1 MRIMGTNFGSRA
13 AFQHH
18 VHNKIYKV
26 STHIHQYAELIFM
39 LEGEMRITVDER
51 DEYIRA
57 GEAAFIFPFQ
67 IHKMSSKSV
76 NKLAMYLFSPATM
89 VSFMQKHEGTVG
101 ERAVFKPS
109 ESTLAVLREKILNNS
124 DNFTLYNVKGFLY
137 LALDD
142 YLSQT
147 ELVKSISGTN
157 VVSKVIAYMYEHF
170 TEPITLE
177 DVASA
182 LGYSANYLSHCIQ
195 KLYGL
200 NFCTIL
206 ASLRIE
212 TARSLITST
221 YKTMTE
227 ICYECGF
234 GSERTFLRQFKS
246 IMGFSPSEYRK
257 KYFFGEQERPKTS
270 FFD

>member
-1 MRIMGTNFGSRA
+1 MRIMGNNFGDKA

-18 VHNKIYKV
+18 VYNKVYKV
-26 STHIHQYAELIFM
+26 SNHIHQYAELIFM
-39 LEGEMRITVDER
+39 LEGEMRITVDDR
-51 DEYIRA
+51 VEYIKA

-67 IHKMSSKSV
+67 THSMSSKSV

-89 VSFMQKHEGTVG
+89 VSFMKKHEGNVG

-109 ESTLAVLREKILNNS
+109 DSTLAVFREKILEGENLS
-124 DNFTLYNVKGFLY
+124 LYDVKGFLY
-137 LALDD
+137 LALSD
-142 YLSQT
+142 YIRDMPLH
-147 ELVKSISGTN
+147 KNMGGTN
-157 VVSKVIAYMYEHF
+157 VVSKVITYTNKHF
-170 TEPITLE
+170 TEPITL
-177 DVASA
+177 DSVACA

-212 TARSLITST
+212 RARYLITSSD
-221 YKTMTE
+221 KTTTE
-227 ICYECGF
+227 IGYECGF
-234 GSERTFLRQFKS
+234 GSERTFLRQFKN

-257 KYFFGEQERPKTS
+257 KFFTGPQEEPKTN
-270 FFD
+270 FFE

>member
-13 AFQHH
+13 AFQHQIY
-18 VHNKIYKV
+18 NKIYKV
-26 STHIHQYAELIFM
+26 SNHIHQYAELIFM
-39 LEGEMRITVDER
+39 LEGEMRITVDEKE
-51 DEYIRA
+51 EYIRA

-67 IHKMSSKSV
+67 THKMSSKST

-89 VSFMQKHEGTVG
+89 VSFMKKHEGNVG
-101 ERAVFKPS
+101 ESAVFKPK
-109 ESTLAVLREKILNNS
+109 ESTLAVFREKILNS
-124 DNFTLYNVKGFLY
+124 EDFSLYNVKGFLY

-142 YLSQT
+142 YLSQIP
-147 ELVKSISGTN
+147 LRKSIGGTN
-157 VVSKVIAYMYEHF
+157 VVSKVITYMNEHF
-170 TEPITLE
+170 TEQITLE
-177 DVASA
+177 SVANA

-212 TARSLITST
+212 RARYLITSSD
-221 YKTMTE
+221 KTTTE

-234 GSERTFLRQFKS
+234 GSERTFLRQFQS
-246 IMGFSPSEYRK
+246 IIGSSPSAYRK
-257 KYFFGEQERPKTS
+257 KCFTGPQEQPQISYFN
-270 FFD
+270 

>member
-1 MRIMGTNFGSRA
+1 MRIMGTNFGSKA
-13 AFQHH
+13 AFRHH
-18 VHNKIYKV
+18 IYNKVYKV
-26 STHIHQYAELIFM
+26 SNHIHQYAELIFM
-39 LEGEMRITVDER
+39 LEGEMRITIDDK
-51 DEYIRA
+51 DEYIHA

-67 IHKMSSKSV
+67 AHWMSSKST
-76 NKLAMYLFSPATM
+76 NKLAMYLFSPTTVA
-89 VSFMQKHEGTVG
+89 SFMKKYEGYVG

-109 ESTLAVLREKILNNS
+109 ESTLSVFREKIL
-124 DNFTLYNVKGFLY
+124 DNEDFTLYNVKGFLY

-142 YLSQT
+142 YLSKIS
-147 ELVKSISGTN
+147 LRKSIGGTT
-157 VVSKVIAYMYEHF
+157 VVSKVIAYMNEHF

-177 DVASA
+177 SVAGA

-212 TARSLITST
+212 RARYLITSGD
-221 YKTMTE
+221 KTMAE

-234 GSERTFLRQFKS
+234 GSERSFLRQFKS

-257 KYFFGEQERPKTS
+257 KYFDGSQEQPKTS
-270 FFD
+270 YFE

>member
-1 MRIMGTNFGSRA
+1 MRIMGNNFGSRA
-13 AFQHH
+13 AFQYQLY
-18 VHNKIYKV
+18 NKIYKV
-26 STHIHQYAELIFM
+26 SDHIHQYAELIFM
-39 LEGEMRITVDER
+39 IEGEMRITVDDR
-51 DEYIRA
+51 VEYIKA

-67 IHKMSSKSV
+67 THKMSSKSV
-76 NKLAMYLFSPATM
+76 NKLAMYLFPESTIM
-89 VSFMQKHEGTVG
+89 SFMKKYEGMVG

-109 ESTLAVLREKILNNS
+109 ESTLAVFREKILNN
-124 DNFTLYNVKGFLY
+124 DDLTLYSVKGFLY
-137 LALDD
+137 LALSD
-142 YLSQT
+142 YIS
-147 ELVKSISGTN
+147 EISFKKSIGGTN
-157 VVSKVIAYMYEHF
+157 VVSKVIAYMNEHF
-170 TEPITLE
+170 TEPITL
-177 DVASA
+177 DSVAAA

-212 TARSLITST
+212 RARYLVTSSDST
-221 YKTMTE
+221 LSE

-257 KYFFGEQERPKTS
+257 RFFVGPQERPKVS
-270 FFD
+270 YFE

>member
-1 MRIMGTNFGSRA
+1 MRIMGNNFGSRA
-13 AFQHH
+13 AFQHQIY
-18 VHNKIYKV
+18 NKVYKV
-26 STHIHQYAELIFM
+26 SNHIHQYAELIVM

-51 DEYIRA
+51 EEYIKA
-57 GEAAFIFPFQ
+57 GEAAFIFPYQ
-67 IHKMSSKSV
+67 THRMSSKST

-89 VSFMQKHEGTVG
+89 VSFMKKHDGQVG
-101 ERAVFKPS
+101 ERTVFKLKDSTIAVFK
-109 ESTLAVLREKILNNS
+109 EKILNNE
-124 DNFTLYNVKGFLY
+124 DFTLYNVKGFLY

-142 YLSQT
+142 YLSQIP
-147 ELVKSISGTN
+147 LQKSMGGTS
-157 VVSKVIAYMYEHF
+157 VVSKVITYMNEHF

-177 DVASA
+177 SVAGA

-212 TARSLITST
+212 RARYLLTSSD
-221 YKTMTE
+221 KTTTE

-234 GSERTFLRQFKS
+234 GSDRTFLRQFKS

-257 KYFFGEQERPKTS
+257 KYFAGPQEQPQISYFE
-270 FFD
+270 

>member
-1 MRIMGTNFGSRA
+1 MRIMGTNFGSKA

-18 VHNKIYKV
+18 IYNKIYKV
-26 STHIHQYAELIFM
+26 SNHIHQYAELIFM
-39 LEGEMRITVDER
+39 LEGEMRITVDDRE
-51 DEYIRA
+51 EVIKA

-67 IHKMSSKSV
+67 THKMVSKST

-89 VSFMQKHEGTVG
+89 VSFMKNHEGHVG
-101 ERAVFKPS
+101 ERTVFKPS
-109 ESTLAVLREKILNNS
+109 DATLTVFSEKILNK
-124 DNFTLYNVKGFLY
+124 DDFTLYNVKGFLY

-147 ELVKSISGTN
+147 KLRSSVGGTS
-157 VVSKVIAYMYEHF
+157 VVSKVITYMHEHF
-170 TEPITLE
+170 TEAITLE
-177 DVASA
+177 SVAGA

-212 TARSLITST
+212 RARYLLTST
-221 YKTMTE
+221 HKTATE

-246 IMGFSPSEYRK
+246 IMGFSPSVYRK
-257 KYFFGEQERPKTS
+257 KYFIGLQEQPATTY
-270 FFD
+270 FD

>member
-1 MRIMGTNFGSRA
+1 MRIMGSNFGSRA

-18 VHNKIYKV
+18 IYNKIYKV
-26 STHIHQYAELIFM
+26 ANHIHQYAELIFM
-39 LEGEMRITVDER
+39 LEGEMRITVDDKE
-51 DEYIRA
+51 EIIKA

-67 IHKMSSKSV
+67 THKMTSKST
-76 NKLAMYLFSPATM
+76 NKLAMYLFSPSTM
-89 VSFMQKHEGTVG
+89 VSFMQKHESQVG
-101 ERAVFKPS
+101 ERAVFTPKA
-109 ESTLAVLREKILNNS
+109 STLEVFREKILNN
-124 DNFTLYNVKGFLY
+124 DDFTLYNVKGFLY
-137 LALDD
+137 LVLDD

-147 ELVKSISGTN
+147 KLRSSLGGTS
-157 VVSKVIAYMYEHF
+157 VVSKVIAYMHEHF

-177 DVASA
+177 SVAGA

-212 TARSLITST
+212 KARSLLTST
-221 YKTMTE
+221 DKTATE

-234 GSERTFLRQFKS
+234 GSERTFLRQFQS
-246 IMGFSPSEYRK
+246 IMGFSPSVYRK
-257 KYFFGEQERPKTS
+257 KYFIGTEDKPKTS
-270 FFD
+270 YFE

>member
-13 AFQHH
+13 AFQHQLY
-18 VHNKIYKV
+18 NKVYKV
-26 STHIHQYAELIFM
+26 SNHIHQYAELIFM
-39 LEGEMRITVDER
+39 LEGEMRITVDDRE
-51 DEYIRA
+51 ELIKA

-67 IHKMSSKSV
+67 THKMSSKST

-89 VSFMQKHEGTVG
+89 VSFMKNHDGQVG
-101 ERAVFKPS
+101 ERAVFKPN
-109 ESTLAVLREKILNNS
+109 ESTLAVFREKILNNE
-124 DNFTLYNVKGFLY
+124 DFTLYNVKGFLY

-147 ELVKSISGTN
+147 QLCNSIGGTN
-157 VVSKVIAYMYEHF
+157 VVSKVITYMYEHF

-177 DVASA
+177 SVAGA

-212 TARSLITST
+212 KARYLITST
-221 YKTMTE
+221 YKTATE

-246 IMGFSPSEYRK
+246 IMGSSPSVYRK
-257 KYFFGEQERPKTS
+257 KYFVGQQEAPKTTY
-270 FFD
+270 FN